1 MFTVTVSYESMTKKY
16 LTLISIIETFQILSF
31 SFSSI
36 YKFTWAI
43 QEYYLIFEFIQKIF
57 DFFLIVPYFQND
69 SFTLYKVVFFIVLV
83 FLFLLFFIFLSLF
96 IFIGRISSFPL
107 WPVTLFKTVGEL
119 YVSILILPILR
130 AILPFFNC
138 SRMLSVYSSL
148 SEKEKIFCSDSN
160 KKETYIALA
169 AIALFLVLLFGLM
182 FSVLLFDTKLTVDNK
197 ANSISAKQVTKFKMD
212 NYFNYNSSLSNY
224 YKIVTLVLKLIV
236 SICFINIDKYIN
248 DFDNNSNIVLSVI
261 LCTLSLIFWFVIYKE
276 NNLYSLYARIVYKI
290 DGINRVELEYLEYV
304 LIQYHK
310 KRSQLLTNDNTNN

>member
-1 MFTVTVSYESMTKKY
+1 MNSINQSNPFIDNNNDKEESCFKYYKDYLKKRLFKVFTVTVSYESMTKKY

-36 YKFTWAI
+36 YKSTWAI

-160 KKETYIALA
+160 KKETYIAEGSG
-169 AIALFLVLLFGLM
+169 LVLVAG
-182 FSVLLFDTKLTVDNK
+182 
-197 ANSISAKQVTKFKMD
+197 
-212 NYFNYNSSLSNY
+212 
-224 YKIVTLVLKLIV
+224 
-236 SICFINIDKYIN
+236 
-248 DFDNNSNIVLSVI
+248 VI
-261 LCTLSLIFWFVIYKE
+261 GFPD
-276 NNLYSLYARIVYKI
+276 R
-290 DGINRVELEYLEYV
+290 LEGAV
-304 LIQYHK
+304 FAV
-310 KRSQLLTNDNTNN
+310 